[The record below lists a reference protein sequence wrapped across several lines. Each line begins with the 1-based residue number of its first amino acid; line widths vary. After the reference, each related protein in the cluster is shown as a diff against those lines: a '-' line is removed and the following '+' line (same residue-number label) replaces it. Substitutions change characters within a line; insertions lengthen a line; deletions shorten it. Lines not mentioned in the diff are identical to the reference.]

1 MKSFINMSPADRV
14 EVIFG
19 ISLGSSRVGGSFHR
33 GSTQAS
39 GARFV
44 SHG

>member
-1 MKSFINMSPADRV
+1 MKSFINMSPAERV

-19 ISLGSSRVGGSFHR
+19 ILHGRVCGSFHR
-33 GSTQAS
+33 GPTQAS

-44 SHG
+44 ARG